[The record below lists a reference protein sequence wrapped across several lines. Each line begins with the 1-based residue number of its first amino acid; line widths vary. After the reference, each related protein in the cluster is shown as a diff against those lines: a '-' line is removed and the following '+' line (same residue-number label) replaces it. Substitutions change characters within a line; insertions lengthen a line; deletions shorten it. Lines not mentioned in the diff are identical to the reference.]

1 MIRARATVFMDTPAI
16 TKWVDRGVRKFLY
29 RAGAYARTVARRRIR
44 KRKRT
49 SRPGESPT
57 SHAPHPLRTGML
69 YFVDA
74 KRGSV
79 TVGPLSSRGQARS
92 HTITQTIEHGGTE
105 RMTVKGKIH
114 IIHYAPRPFM
124 GPTLAAIEPDLPRL
138 YAESQASVR

>member
-1 MIRARATVFMDTPAI
+1 MIGLKTRIVMDTPEVTA
-16 TKWVDRGVRKFLY
+16 WVDRGILKFLN
-29 RAGAYARTVARRRIR
+29 RAGALARKVARRRIR

-57 SHAPHPLRTGML
+57 SHAPHPLRQGMV
-69 YFVDA
+69 YVVDA
-74 KRGSV
+74 RRKAV

-105 RMTVKGKIH
+105 RLHSKSSIRIV
-114 IIHYAPRPFM
+114 HYAPRPFM
-124 GPTLAAIEPDLPRL
+124 GPTLATVEPDLPRL